1 MLMKLL
7 LIGILLSVCFTFIF
21 TQLLE
26 EKFLEI
32 NDILDDVQR
41 DLFNQQEKLA
51 EFAEQQRQVI
61 D

>member
-1 MLMKLL
+1 MKLL
-7 LIGILLSVCFTFIF
+7 LIAILLSECFTFIF
-21 TQLLE
+21 IQLLE
-26 EKFLEI
+26 EKFQEI